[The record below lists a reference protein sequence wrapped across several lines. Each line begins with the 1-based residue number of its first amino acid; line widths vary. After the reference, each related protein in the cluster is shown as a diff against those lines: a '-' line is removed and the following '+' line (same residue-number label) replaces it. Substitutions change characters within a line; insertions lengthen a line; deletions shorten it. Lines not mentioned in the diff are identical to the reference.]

1 MKHPIANFHRH
12 LTTGTQTLASAF
24 FVGIFVVSLLAAGGA
39 SAQTK
44 QPAMAPA
51 PTAQADTLYRALGE
65 KPGLVA
71 LMDTFVA
78 NIVADARIASQFKE
92 TNVDH
97 LKAQLVDQ
105 ICMVSGGPC
114 EYKGASM
121 KLIHANLDITKADFH
136 ALVEDLQAAMDVRG
150 IPFATQNQLLAR
162 LAPMH
167 RDVITVK

>member
-1 MKHPIANFHRH
+1 MKHPIANPRSHF
-12 LTTGTQTLASAF
+12 TTGTRALSLALFMGISA
-24 FVGIFVVSLLAAGGA
+24 VSLFTANGA
-39 SAQTK
+39 IAQTG
-44 QPAMAPA
+44 QTGMAPA
-51 PTAQADTLYRALGE
+51 STAQADTLYRALGE
-65 KPGLVA
+65 KVGLVA

-78 NIVADARIASQFKE
+78 NIVADVRIASQFKE
-92 TNVDH
+92 TNVEH

>member
-1 MKHPIANFHRH
+1 MKHRTTNFRMSFT
-12 LTTGTQTLASAF
+12 LCTLAL
-24 FVGIFVVSLLAAGGA
+24 SLASLFAATA
-39 SAQTK
+39 ATAQTTS
-44 QPAMAPA
+44 PPMATA
-51 PTAQADTLYRALGE
+51 STAQADQLYRALGE

-78 NIVADARIASQFKE
+78 NIVADVRIAPQFKE
-92 TNVDH
+92 ANVPH

-105 ICMVSGGPC
+105 ICMASGGPC
-114 EYKGASM
+114 AYQGPDM
-121 KLIHANLDITKADFH
+121 KTVHANLDITKADFH
-136 ALVEDLQAAMDVRG
+136 ALVEDLQAAMDARG

>member
-1 MKHPIANFHRH
+1 MTHRISYRG
-12 LTTGTQTLASAF
+12 LSLAFGTLAL
-24 FVGIFVVSLLAAGGA
+24 SLASLFAAPA
-39 SAQTK
+39 AMAQTAN
-44 QPAMAPA
+44 PPMAGA
-51 PTAQADTLYRALGE
+51 ATSQADTLYRALGE

-78 NIVADARIASQFKE
+78 NIVADARIAAQFKE
-92 TNVDH
+92 ANVDH
-97 LKAQLVDQ
+97 LKTQLVDQ
-105 ICMVSGGPC
+105 ICVVSGGPC